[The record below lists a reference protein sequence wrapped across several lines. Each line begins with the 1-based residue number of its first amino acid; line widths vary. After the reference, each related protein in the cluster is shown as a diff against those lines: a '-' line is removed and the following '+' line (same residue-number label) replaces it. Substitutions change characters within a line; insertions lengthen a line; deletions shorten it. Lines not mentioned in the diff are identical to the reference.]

1 MDTKEELMQR
11 GDFGNNLVYQH
22 NNLIAASYD
31 LTVTEKK
38 LLLGC
43 ISKINSFE
51 NITSDTPFSFDIYEA
66 EQVLGLDLS
75 NSGSVALYRKAAKGL
90 MTKVISNDEDKNWM
104 DTTFAQTSK
113 YDYDNKTMTIYFS
126 VGVIPYLSNLHDQFT
141 KYRLMH
147 VGRLESK
154 YSIRLYEFVVMWI
167 GKNYGKKTIKKFTLE
182 EFDQLLSTKGT
193 SYLSSSIT
201 MFKRRV
207 VDLAC
212 DQITAETDVSVTP
225 TYKKTGRKITHV
237 ELEFFI
243 KNDWKKAEI
252 EFKQVLS
259 DDQISKIVND
269 AVFFKN
275 YYPNYQHLGG
285 VSEFFDEA
293 KRLLAEDPKKH
304 FSDYADYLKDK

>member
-1 MDTKEELMQR
+1 MMTDAKDELMQR
-11 GDFGNNLVYQH
+11 GDFSNNLVYQH

-51 NITSDTPFSFDIYEA
+51 NITSDTPFSFNIYEA

-113 YDYDNKTMTIYFS
+113 YDFENKTMTIYFS
-126 VGVIPYLSNLHDQFT
+126 VGIIPYLSNLHEQFT

-154 YSIRLYEFVVMWI
+154 YSLRLYEFVVMWI
-167 GKNYGKKTIKKFTLE
+167 GKNYGRKTVKKFTLE
-182 EFDQLLSTKGT
+182 EFDNLISTKGK
-193 SYLSSSIT
+193 SYLDSSIS
-201 MFKRRV
+201 MFKKRV

-225 TYKKTGRKITHV
+225 QYMKTGRKITHIK
-237 ELEFFI
+237 LEFFI

-252 EFKQVLS
+252 EFKQILS
-259 DDQISKIVND
+259 NDQISKIIND
-269 AVFFKN
+269 AIFFRN
-275 YYPNYQHLGG
+275 YYPKYQDLGG
-285 VSEFFDEA
+285 VEGFFNEA
-293 KRLLAEDPKKH
+293 RRLLAEDPKKH
-304 FSDYADYLKDK
+304 FSDYADYLK